1 MTFYLKI
8 PFIFTIFVF
17 TLGMQNTKAQEIAVT
32 LRGDSIVLFANGTW
46 DFLDNYQRGLGNA
59 KEDIPFND
67 QIFTTPS
74 KSTRKINGFDN
85 LYEVWYDNNKWQR
98 LTPAEINAEAD
109 IALKLL
115 DGDVYAMILFEE
127 MEIPV
132 ENLANIAVSNAVA
145 AAPDVV
151 VTGKEYR
158 KVNDNTVIWMRM
170 EGSPQGM
177 KIVYY
182 SYYCSNS
189 KGSLQ
194 FVTFTGQ
201 NIIDRY
207 QKDIED
213 LLNGLVFSEI

>member
-1 MTFYLKI
+1 LCYL
-8 PFIFTIFVF
+8 VS
-17 TLGMQNTKAQEIAVT
+17 LN
-32 LRGDSIVLFANGTW
+32 
-46 DFLDNYQRGLGNA
+46 
-59 KEDIPFND
+59 
-67 QIFTTPS
+67 
-74 KSTRKINGFDN
+74 
-85 LYEVWYDNNKWQR
+85 
-98 LTPAEINAEAD
+98 
-109 IALKLL
+109 LL

-151 VTGKEYR
+151 VAGKEYR
-158 KVNDNTVIWMRM
+158 KVNDNDIIWMRM

-182 SYYCSNS
+182 SYYCSNF

-213 LLNGLVFSEI
+213 LLNGLIFSEL